1 MRTGIVAVVG
11 LCFLFAGCGGVPSA
25 KPKVY
30 PVSGK
35 VTQKGKPLTAGDVMF
50 TPSGGPDGAFGH
62 IATGQ
67 IESDGSYTLTTFNTG
82 DGAVRGRHKVTV
94 VARDNADL
102 RKMNELKGGAIAY
115 KLPKS
120 LVPAKYTKVD
130 TTPLTYTVEDGQNT
144 IDIEL
149 PE

>member
-1 MRTGIVAVVG
+1 MRTSIAAVFG
-11 LCFLFAGCGGVPSA
+11 LCFLFTGCGGGDIG
-25 KPKVY
+25 KPKVA

-50 TPSGGPDGAFGH
+50 TPSGGPEGASGH
-62 IATGQ
+62 IASGQ
-67 IESDGSYTLTTFNTG
+67 IQSDGSYTLTTFNTG
-82 DGAVRGRHKVTV
+82 DGAVLGKHKVTV
-94 VARDNADL
+94 VARETADL
-102 RKMNELKGGAIAY
+102 KKMNELKGGAIAY

-120 LVPAKYTKVD
+120 LVAPKYTKVD
-130 TTPLTYTVEDGQNT
+130 TTPLTYTVEDGRNT

>member
-11 LCFLFAGCGGVPSA
+11 LSVLFVGCAGGVGDR
-25 KPKVY
+25 PKVA

-35 VTQKGKPLTAGDVMF
+35 VTQKGKPLTGGDVMF
-50 TPSGGPDGAFGH
+50 TPSGGPEGASGH

-67 IESDGSYTLTTFNTG
+67 IGTDGSYTLTTFNTG
-82 DGAVRGRHKVTV
+82 DGAVLGKHKVTV
-94 VARDNADL
+94 VARETADL

-120 LVPAKYTKVD
+120 LVPPKYTKVD
-130 TTPLTYTVEDGQNT
+130 TTPLTYTVDDGRNT
-144 IDIEL
+144 INIEL

>member
-1 MRTGIVAVVG
+1 MRTGIAAVVG
-11 LCFLFAGCGGVPSA
+11 LCFFFAGCGGVDSA

-35 VTQKGKPLTAGDVMF
+35 VTKKGQPLTAGEVMF
-50 TPSGGPDGAFGH
+50 TPSGGPEGASGH

-67 IESDGSYTLTTFNTG
+67 IGSDGSYTLTTFNTG
-82 DGAVRGRHKVTV
+82 DGAVLGKHKVTV
-94 VARDNADL
+94 VARESADL
-102 RKMNELKGGAIAY
+102 MKMNELKGGAIAY

-120 LVPAKYTKVD
+120 LVPPKYTKVD
-130 TTPLTYTVEDGQNT
+130 TTPLTYTVDDGRNT
-144 IDIEL
+144 INIEL